1 MNEINGENERIER
14 ILGQVHL
21 PGPSD
26 ALKNRVTGSAREAWG
41 QAPTDIPWQVPL
53 RRLALSAAAAV
64 IIVSLANHF
73 SHFGVPET
81 GPGHRTAT
89 LEKRPD
95 RETEPED
102 PLTPLMNR
110 LIQTGRRSSR
120 THAPALRRYMENVQ
134 KILQETEG
142 RGPQEAPTPTKSG
155 SRLLRSHFDARA
167 YS

>member
-1 MNEINGENERIER
+1 MNETNGENERIER

-26 ALKNRVTGSAREAWG
+26 ALRTRVTGSTRQVWG

-64 IIVSLANHF
+64 VIVSLANHF
-73 SHFGVPET
+73 SDFGIREDNRRYHAATPAEVSIPE
-81 GPGHRTAT
+81 ASVS
-89 LEKRPD
+89 
-95 RETEPED
+95 
-102 PLTPLMNR
+102 PLMNR

-134 KILQETEG
+134 KILQETED
-142 RGPQEAPTPTKSG
+142 RGTREAPAPTKSG
-155 SRLLRSHFDARA
+155 SRLLRSHLDSRA